1 MFWVPGLY
9 DLRPGMLKQ
18 LLNTKVI
25 SLLIAG
31 FLLLRGVI
39 QFEGNLPLF
48 CGLLLILLLGL
59 CLIWFPQWIQTRIAN
74 RLAKVTAEDTQST
87 PIMLFGWFFLL
98 AMLGVCVAFV
108 PDQAPDL
115 LEDPPVHSPIPSPG
129 KNP

>member
-9 DLRPGMLKQ
+9 DLRLFMLKQ

-31 FLLLRGVI
+31 FLLLRGMI
-39 QFEGNLPLF
+39 QFEGNLSVF
-48 CGLLLILLLGL
+48 FGLLLILVLGL
-59 CLIWFPQWIQTRIAN
+59 CLIWFPQWIQMQIVS
-74 RLAKVTAEDTQST
+74 RLVKTTATDTQST

-115 LEDPPVHSPIPSPG
+115 LEESPIHSPMPSPI